1 MNKAIDSSPGGT
13 DVIVRNA
20 RLSGEDGLQTI
31 VVSQGKV
38 KSIVPSGTDESL
50 KEKYGSH
57 QLIDANENLAVC
69 GFVDHYTRLREPGF
83 ARKGTIGSESSAA
96 LRAGFTR
103 ILCSPD
109 TSPAIDSVATVEL
122 VRQHASQGTQG
133 AKVLPLAAL
142 TVALQG
148 EHLSELATLKAA
160 GCPAA
165 SQADM
170 PLLNTKVLYS
180 AMRYAASF
188 EFPLLLTARDAHLG
202 SEGCAHTGAIAT
214 RLGLPQI
221 PVAAETVS
229 LATIIELCRET
240 ACRTHVSRIS
250 TARAVEQI
258 FAAKQSGLPISC
270 DVGIHHLF
278 YTDEFLAG
286 YDSAFHSAVP
296 FRSRKDRDALR
307 AGLQSGVIDTI
318 CSDHAPHDIDAGL
331 APFPETEPG
340 LSAYD
345 WFIPLLMQVPRACG
359 LTLDQLIPKLSS
371 SSTDI
376 LADRRPATIQV
387 ENTADFFLLDPEA
400 SPACKSE
407 LLSAGHNNPLATH
420 ETESLDLQPLKG
432 CVNAVIMEHALHF
445 RT

>member
-1 MNKAIDSSPGGT
+1 MKMAIDSSSGGT

-20 RLSGEDGLQTI
+20 RLSGVDGLQTI
-31 VVSQGKV
+31 LVSQGQV
-38 KSIVPSGTDESL
+38 ESIAPSSEDEPVT
-50 KEKYGSH
+50 EKYGSH
-57 QLIDANENLAVC
+57 QFIEANGNIAVC
-69 GFVDHYTRLREPGF
+69 GFVDHYARLREPGL
-83 ARKGTIGSESSAA
+83 ARKGNIGSESRAA

-122 VRQHASQGTQG
+122 VRQRASQGLQG
-133 AKVLPLAAL
+133 AKVFPLAAL

-165 SQADM
+165 TQADM

-202 SEGCAHTGAIAT
+202 FEGCAHTGAVAT
-214 RLGLPQI
+214 RLGLPQV
-221 PVAAETVS
+221 PVAAETVA

-240 ACRTHVSRIS
+240 ECRTHISRIS

-258 FAAKQSGLPISC
+258 FAAKQAGLPISC

-296 FRSRKDRDALR
+296 FRSSEDRDALR
-307 AGLQSGVIDTI
+307 AGLQTGVIDTI

-359 LTLDQLIPKLSS
+359 LTLDQLIPRLSS
-371 SSTDI
+371 TCTSILTDSCTTPI
-376 LADRRPATIQV
+376 EVGNA
-387 ENTADFFLLDPEA
+387 ADFFLLDPEA
-400 SPACKSE
+400 PPACSSG

-420 ETESLDLQPLKG
+420 ATESLDLQPLKG
-432 CVNAVIMEHALHF
+432 CVNAIIMEHALHLHS
-445 RT
+445 